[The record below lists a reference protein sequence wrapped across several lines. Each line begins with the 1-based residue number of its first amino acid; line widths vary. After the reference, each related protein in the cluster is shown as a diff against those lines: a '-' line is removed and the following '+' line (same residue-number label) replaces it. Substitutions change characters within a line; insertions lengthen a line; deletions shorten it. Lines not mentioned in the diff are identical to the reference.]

1 MEIRIGPNYQQGVA
15 AAAKALEESLTNGVI
30 QGEECYNATMTLI
43 NVALQSTETDAA
55 TRAKLEE
62 AAQTIH
68 HLMVPHND
76 KHHGP
81 LN

>member
-15 AAAKALEESLTNGVI
+15 AAAKALEESLVNGVI
-30 QGEECYNATMTLI
+30 QGEVCYKATITLI

-55 TRAKLEE
+55 TKEKLEA

-68 HLMVPHND
+68 YLMVPHND
-76 KHHGP
+76 KHHGL

>member
-15 AAAKALEESLTNGVI
+15 AAAKSLEESLASGVI
-30 QGEECYNATMTLI
+30 QAEDCYSATITLI
-43 NVALQSTETDAA
+43 NVALQSTQTDAA

>member
-30 QGEECYNATMTLI
+30 QGEDCYNATITLI
-43 NVALQSTETDAA
+43 NVALQSTQTDAA

-76 KHHGP
+76 KYHGP

>member
-30 QGEECYNATMTLI
+30 QGEDCYNATITLI
-43 NVALQSTETDAA
+43 NVALQSTQTDPA

-68 HLMVPHND
+68 HLMVPHNN